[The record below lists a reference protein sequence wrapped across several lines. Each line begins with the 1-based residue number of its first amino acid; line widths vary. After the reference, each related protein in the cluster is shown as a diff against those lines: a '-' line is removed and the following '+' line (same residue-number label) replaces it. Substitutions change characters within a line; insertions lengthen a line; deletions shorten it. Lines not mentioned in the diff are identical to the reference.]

1 MRDPVNT
8 RHDKRHSQ
16 HVTTYHLFF
25 VMLLVIHYASLSG
38 LPFFAKYVHVLNQ
51 SSAQKLNFV
60 ILKNI
65 GGTLM
70 MQTVVGLAVF
80 FYLQRIFFMICAC
93 DVLRQIT

>member
-1 MRDPVNT
+1 
-8 RHDKRHSQ
+8 
-16 HVTTYHLFF
+16 
-25 VMLLVIHYASLSG
+25 MLLVIHYASLSG

-70 MQTVVGLAVF
+70 MQTMVGLAVF
-80 FYLQRIFFMICAC
+80 LSSKNLFMIDDMLGHVC
-93 DVLRQIT
+93 VKGIFVSLRVILCFTVAFPINISRL

>member
-70 MQTVVGLAVF
+70 MQTMVGLAVF
-80 FYLQRIFFMICAC
+80 LSSKNLFMICAC